1 LGPKDQCANLAIAL
15 VGNETGGVELLKEL
29 LSGDMP
35 KLQLKGY
42 GGNCLKSKTKALDL
56 LNQNTPDTIAELKR
70 LIF

>member
-1 LGPKDQCANLAIAL
+1 MGPKDQCANLAIAL
-15 VGNETGGVELLKEL
+15 AGNETGGVELLKEL

-42 GGNCLKSKTKALDL
+42 GGNCLKSKTKALEL
-56 LNQNTPDTIAELKR
+56 LKVGDDTIAELKR